1 MICHAHRWLW
11 AHRLDQSCSAMQ
23 RYSSETKHD
32 CCNFVHIACLTYHIC
47 SYSSLFSASFN
58 KVMISTF
65 KQQVWRKPVKHL
77 DLKARTKFLKHGH
90 SSIKTWTHSFDYAY
104 LRKKI
109 TLIWTSTF
117 RAPEVADIYFID
129 TGTAAEWQKMFVSM
143 NGRLLP
149 TSAALLQIHSWKDTF
164 CKYWLSQRKLIFHF
178 LSPPGKERLCLVHTC
193 QDESFGP

>member
-58 KVMISTF
+58 KVMIPTF

-77 DLKARTKFLKHGH
+77 DFKARTKLLKHGH

-117 RAPEVADIYFID
+117 RAL
-129 TGTAAEWQKMFVSM
+129 K
-143 NGRLLP
+143 
-149 TSAALLQIHSWKDTF
+149 LQISTLLTLVQQQSDRKCLSLWMEDYF
-164 CKYWLSQRKLIFHF
+164 LPVQLYCKSTAGKILSVSSGYPSGSSFFTSYHHL
-178 LSPPGKERLCLVHTC
+178 ERRGFV
-193 QDESFGP
+193 